1 MTKSGRW
8 LDPRVWSSEARL
20 KLCTERRGPCLAFG
34 SREQMRFS
42 GDTAGPG
49 EEKPVKEEEPRGD
62 WGNDVRGPRGVL
74 GAKRRKVTLQAHPGA
89 VLHAAGRG
97 VVSLRHRADLVLS

>member
-1 MTKSGRW
+1 M
-8 LDPRVWSSEARL
+8 
-20 KLCTERRGPCLAFG
+20 
-34 SREQMRFS
+34 
-42 GDTAGPG
+42 
-49 EEKPVKEEEPRGD
+49 KEEEPRGD

>member
-1 MTKSGRW
+1 
-8 LDPRVWSSEARL
+8 
-20 KLCTERRGPCLAFG
+20 
-34 SREQMRFS
+34 MRFS

-62 WGNDVRGPRGVL
+62 WGNVRGPQGVL